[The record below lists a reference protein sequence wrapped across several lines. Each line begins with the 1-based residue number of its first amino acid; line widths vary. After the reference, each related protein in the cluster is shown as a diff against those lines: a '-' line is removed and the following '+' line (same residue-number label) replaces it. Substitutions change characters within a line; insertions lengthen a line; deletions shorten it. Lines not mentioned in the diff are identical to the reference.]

1 MAVPE
6 RDRRTIE
13 GRYELQ
19 VALGEGGMGV
29 VWLAE
34 DRLLQRHVAV
44 KQLRLAEAAA
54 AVERPSLRQQVLR
67 EARAASRL
75 NHPGATT
82 VYDVVEEDGEAFIV
96 MELVRAPSLF
106 EVVRD
111 RGPLD
116 PALAVRIGL
125 ALLDTLEAAHLVGLV
140 HRDVKPGNVLI
151 TARGAVKLTDFGIAA
166 VQGDPV
172 RTATGVV
179 LGSPA
184 YMAPEQARGVP
195 VTTAADV
202 WSLGATLYF
211 AVEGV
216 GPFERAQ
223 TLQTLAAVLEEPPRV
238 PRRAGPLA
246 GPIAAALVKDP
257 AGRVALAELRA
268 LLESV
273 AALPAV
279 VAEEV
284 PPDAAYGPVETGP
297 FPRAGD
303 HAPGRGRD
311 HAEED
316 DDEPGLRHA
325 AGRAAREL
333 APVVSALLA
342 QHEARYPGLRQLRT
356 AIDGDD
362 PDPASPAP
370 PAPPS
375 ASRERHE
382 APPAPPAAPAPRFA
396 PAERREA
403 PPRAWGAPDQTP
415 ATPPA
420 ARAPDGVRVTLRQTW
435 RRVRLLLWT
444 VGLITLL
451 LVSWAFLELFG

>member
-82 VYDVVEEDGEAFIV
+82 VYDVVEEDGETFIV

-116 PALAVRIGL
+116 AALTARIGL
-125 ALLDTLEAAHLVGLV
+125 ALLDTLEAAHLVGIV

-151 TARGAVKLTDFGIAA
+151 TERGGVKLTDFGIAA

-172 RTATGVV
+172 RTNTGLV

-184 YMAPEQARGVP
+184 YMAPEQARGVR
-195 VTTAADV
+195 VTPAADV

-216 GPFERAQ
+216 GPFERTQ
-223 TLQTLAAVLEEPPRV
+223 TLETLAAVLEEPPRV
-238 PRRAGPLA
+238 PDRAGPLA
-246 GPIAAALVKDP
+246 EPLAAALQKDP
-257 AGRVALAELRA
+257 AARVTLAELRS
-268 LLESV
+268 LLEPV
-273 AALPAV
+273 AAR
-279 VAEEV
+279 
-284 PPDAAYGPVETGP
+284 PPSAAARAAPDTAYGPVETGP
-297 FPRAGD
+297 FLPAGVEEG
-303 HAPGRGRD
+303 GRRGD
-311 HAEED
+311 PAGTPEPED
-316 DDEPGLRHA
+316 GPEDDEPGGLRDA
-325 AGRAAREL
+325 AGRAAKEL

-342 QHEARYPGLRQLRT
+342 QHEARYPGLRRLRT
-356 AIDGDD
+356 ALDGDD
-362 PDPASPAP
+362 PHPGP
-370 PAPPS
+370 PAAPAAPGWS
-375 ASRERHE
+375 PEHRE
-382 APPAPPAAPAPRFA
+382 APVPTSAPPAAPHERRAA
-396 PAERREA
+396 PA
-403 PPRAWGAPDQTP
+403 PFSTGS
-415 ATPPA
+415 
-420 ARAPDGVRVTLRQTW
+420 GLRMRLHQTW
-435 RRVRLLLWT
+435 RLVRLLLWA
-444 VGLITLL
+444 VGLSTVL
-451 LVSWAFLELFG
+451 LVGYLVFELFD